1 MKERAGRECFMLEL
15 SHLSKQY
22 GSTLALDDCSFAVER
37 GRVLG
42 FLGRNGAG
50 KTTTMRSIFGLVDLE
65 GGRIAWNGEP
75 VGRETRFHFGYMPE
89 ERGLYPRMTVADQ
102 LVYFGRLR
110 RLDAATSRAEAERWM
125 DRLDILDRRDS
136 PVDSLS
142 HGNQQKVQLAVALV
156 GDPELL
162 VLDEP
167 FSGLDPI
174 AVSVLSA
181 VIRERADQGVA
192 VVFSSHQ
199 LNLVGDVC
207 DDIAV
212 ITRGHV
218 VLQGDLDELRRT
230 AETRVL
236 EVRLKGPPEGAWA
249 AGLARQLSHSR
260 LEAEDGDYARL
271 NVDAS
276 TQLDEIVAALFSRGI
291 DVSELHLEPPTLQ
304 QLFREAIGEAA

>member
-1 MKERAGRECFMLEL
+1 MLEL
-15 SHLSKQY
+15 SHLTKHY
-22 GSTLALDDCSFAVER
+22 ATTTALDDCSFSIER

-50 KTTTMRSIFGLVDLE
+50 KTTTMRSIFGLVDLDAGTMTWK
-65 GGRIAWNGEP
+65 GGEVDRAA
-75 VGRETRFHFGYMPE
+75 RFHFGYMPE
-89 ERGLYPRMTVADQ
+89 ERGLYPRMTVEDQ

-110 RLDAATSRAEAERWM
+110 RLDAMASKREAERWM
-125 DRLDILDRRDS
+125 DHLDLTDRRTS
-136 PVDSLS
+136 TVDSLS
-142 HGNQQKVQLAVALV
+142 HGNQQKVQLAVALI

-174 AVSVLSA
+174 AVGVLSS
-181 VIRERADQGVA
+181 VIRERAGAGAA

-199 LNLVGDVC
+199 LDLVGGVC

-212 ITRGHV
+212 ITKGHV
-218 VLQGDLDELRRT
+218 VLEGNLDEIRRQ

-236 EVRLKGPPEGAWA
+236 ELRLQRQPEGAWA
-249 AGLARQLSHSR
+249 MGLARQLPKSN

-271 NVDAS
+271 RIDAS
-276 TQLDEIVAALFSRGI
+276 TPPEEIIAALSSRGI
-291 DVSELHLEPPTLQ
+291 EVSELRLEPPSLER
-304 QLFREAIGEAA
+304 LFREAIGEAA